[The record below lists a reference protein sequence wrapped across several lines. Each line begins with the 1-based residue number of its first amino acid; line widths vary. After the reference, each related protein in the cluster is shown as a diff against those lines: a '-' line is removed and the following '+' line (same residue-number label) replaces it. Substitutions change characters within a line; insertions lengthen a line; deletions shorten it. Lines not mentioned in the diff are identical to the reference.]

1 MSQGLYK
8 EAILRRS
15 RSGIYRYRMTNPTLS
30 GRKKN
35 PLCGDDVTLYLRVEE
50 GTVEEASFEGR
61 GCALAMAASDLLCEN
76 LTKKSVDEAKELVE
90 RYISLLREGKEENR
104 FEEEEDLGAME
115 AVRSYPSRIDCAVLA
130 WEIAAEFL
138 QE

>member
-15 RSGIYRYRMTNPTLS
+15 RTGTYRYRMANPTLS

-35 PLCGDDVTLYLRVEE
+35 PLCGDDVTLYLRLEG
-50 GTVEEASFEGR
+50 GTVEELSFEGR

-76 LTKKSVDEAKELVE
+76 LKKKSVDEAKDLVE
-90 RYISLLREGKEENR
+90 RYISLLRDGKEENR
-104 FEEEEDLGAME
+104 FEGEDFGAME

-130 WEIAAEFL
+130 WEIADELL